1 MGLEL
6 HTIHVLN
13 GSTQPAFGDK
23 IQLGITTALATPASA
38 NAVTALGSITAGT
51 GFTNV
56 NTVTLAPSGGTG
68 SGLTAVPVSLKAV
81 SATVVNQGT
90 SGYTV
95 SDTITLTNGVVLTV
109 ASVSSGRVATVTVST
124 PGAFTGQV
132 ATNPV
137 AQASTSGSGVGTPT
151 FTVAYGL
158 GAAQITNSGNYTV
171 APSMT
176 VTDSASGTGASI
188 ASGTLG
194 GNGSTIYAF
203 VPFQLPP
210 TYNVQVEP
218 GLDCRTYVPPALK
231 TTSGFSVALVPTTT
245 GSTLAAGSI
254 DVTVIA

>member
-1 MGLEL
+1 MGFEL
-6 HTIHVLN
+6 HTTHILN
-13 GSTQPAFGDK
+13 GSTPTAFGDK
-23 IQLGITTALATPASA
+23 LMFGMSTALSTPASA

-51 GFTNV
+51 GFTNI
-56 NTVTLAPSGGTG
+56 NTVTLAPTGGTG
-68 SGLTAVPVSLKAV
+68 SGLTAVATSLKAV

-90 SGYTV
+90 SGYAN

-124 PGAFTGQV
+124 AGAFTGQV

-151 FTVAYGL
+151 FTVVYGL
-158 GAAQITNSGNYTV
+158 GAAQITNSGNYSG

-188 ASGTLG
+188 ATVTLG

-203 VPFQLPP
+203 VPFSLPA

-218 GLDCRTYVPPALK
+218 GLDCRTYVPPSLK
-231 TTSGFSVALVPTTT
+231 TTSGFSVALVPPT
-245 GSTLAAGSI
+245 GSTTLAAGSI
-254 DVTVIA
+254 DVTVKA